1 MVWSLLSILMEMELS
16 KLLTIVIP
24 CKNEGIT
31 INQTLTLLNFQN
43 GIDGVKVIVADSS
56 DDGTTYHL
64 ENRNRDYFNLDIIQG
79 GLPSKARNKGAE
91 RAETPFV
98 LFMDA
103 DMMIL
108 DTNLLQ
114 ECMYMMTKERLDL
127 LTTKVRTTNGKYNY
141 VFRTFD
147 LIQGITRYITPFC
160 LGGFMLMRKSTFIT
174 LNGFDEEA
182 KVAEDY
188 LLSKQIKTDRF
199 KVYRKTIFTL
209 PRRFENKGLWYMTK
223 LMVLSFLNRNNKEF
237 FSDHNSYWK

>member
-1 MVWSLLSILMEMELS
+1 MELS

-31 INQTLTLLNFQN
+31 INQTLSLLNFQN
-43 GIDGVKVIVADSS
+43 GINGVKVIVADSS
-56 DDGTTYHL
+56 DDETTYHL

-91 RAETPFV
+91 RATTPFI

-114 ECMYMMTKERLDL
+114 ECMDIIMNERLDL

-174 LNGFDEEA
+174 LNGFDEDA
-182 KVAEDY
+182 NVAEDY
-188 LLSKQIKTDRF
+188 LLSKQIKTNKF

-223 LMVLSFLNRNNKEF
+223 LMIQSFFNRNNKGY
-237 FSDHNSYWK
+237 FSNHNSYWK

>member
-1 MVWSLLSILMEMELS
+1 MELS

-43 GIDGVKVIVADSS
+43 GIDGVKVIVSDSS

-64 ENRNRDYFNLDIIQG
+64 ENRNRDYFNLEIIQG
-79 GLPSKARNKGAE
+79 GLPSKSRNKGAE
-91 RAETPFV
+91 RADTPFI

-103 DMMIL
+103 DMMML

-114 ECMYMMTKERLDL
+114 ECMDMIRRERLDL

-147 LIQGITRYITPFC
+147 LIQGITKYITPFC
-160 LGGFMLMRKSTFIT
+160 LGGFMLIRKSTFIT

-188 LLSKQIKTDRF
+188 LLSKQIKTNKF

-223 LMVLSFLNRNNKEF
+223 LMIQSFTNRNNKGY
-237 FSDHNSYWK
+237 FSNHNSYWK

>member
-1 MVWSLLSILMEMELS
+1 MELS

-31 INQTLTLLNFQN
+31 INQTLSLLNFQN
-43 GIDGVKVIVADSS
+43 GIDGVKVIVSDSS
-56 DDGTTYHL
+56 DDETTYHL

-91 RAETPFV
+91 RATTPFI

-103 DMMIL
+103 DMMML

-114 ECMYMMTKERLDL
+114 ECMDIIMNERLDL

-160 LGGFMLMRKSTFIT
+160 LGGFMLIRKSTFNT

-182 KVAEDY
+182 QVAEDY
-188 LLSKQIKTDRF
+188 LLSKQIKTNKF

-223 LMVLSFLNRNNKEF
+223 LMIQSFTNRNNKGY
-237 FSDHNSYWK
+237 FSNHNSYWK

>member
-1 MVWSLLSILMEMELS
+1 
-16 KLLTIVIP
+16 
-24 CKNEGIT
+24 
-31 INQTLTLLNFQN
+31 
-43 GIDGVKVIVADSS
+43 
-56 DDGTTYHL
+56 L

-91 RAETPFV
+91 RATTPFI

-114 ECMYMMTKERLDL
+114 ECMDIIMNERLDL

-160 LGGFMLMRKSTFIT
+160 LGGFMLIRKSTFNT
-174 LNGFDEEA
+174 LNGFDEDA

-188 LLSKQIKTDRF
+188 LLSKQIKTNKF
-199 KVYRKTIFTL
+199 KVHRKTIFTL

-223 LMVLSFLNRNNKEF
+223 LMMQSFLNRNNKGYF
-237 FSDHNSYWK
+237 TNHNSYWK